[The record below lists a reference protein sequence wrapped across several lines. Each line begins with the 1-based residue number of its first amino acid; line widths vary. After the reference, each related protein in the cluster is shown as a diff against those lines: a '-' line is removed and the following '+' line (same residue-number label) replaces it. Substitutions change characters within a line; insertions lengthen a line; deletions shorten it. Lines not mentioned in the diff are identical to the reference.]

1 MPALWQHAARLIAL
15 GDIGRKVGAFFS
27 TEPDHALVKARAK
40 SERLVAL
47 VRLGIIIALV
57 ASSLAF
63 ALSTPSI
70 LIYTVLVGSG
80 ALAYGVLLLWFSQ
93 RITAPWFPWVTSG
106 LDVSLISSN
115 IFGFLLLGAPLLV
128 VNNKVAFDTY
138 FVAITISALRYDW
151 RLSAFTTALALAEFG
166 GMSLYVALHWDLPTL
181 AVPGQASFYPAP
193 FLNRFLILLG
203 HGAAVVAVAQWARH
217 LRLMIGTDHL
227 TGLLQR
233 RPFLERVEE
242 ELGRADPSRSILSV
256 AVFDVD
262 EFKRFND
269 SFGHLA
275 GDRALEAIAGELRLA
290 VRTTD
295 LVARYGGEE
304 FVIAFPRMDVQLALE
319 RVNNLCRRVGEL
331 ELGPSAERLTLSAG
345 VASWPADGADFES
358 VLDMADQRLY
368 TAKRSGRNLV
378 VGPLPV
384 AVPSRIAPA
393 N

>member
-1 MPALWQHAARLIAL
+1 MR
-15 GDIGRKVGAFFS
+15 
-27 TEPDHALVKARAK
+27 ARAA

-47 VRLGIIIALV
+47 VRLAIIAALV
-57 ASSLAF
+57 ASSISFSLRSGSLFLYSLAMGSL
-63 ALSTPSI
+63 AL
-70 LIYTVLVGSG
+70 G
-80 ALAYGVLLLWFSQ
+80 YGLLLL
-93 RITAPWFPWVTSG
+93 RVATRVTASWVPWVTSA
-106 LDVSLISSN
+106 LDVTFASVSIGS
-115 IFGFLLLGAPLLV
+115 FLLLDAPLLV
-128 VNNKVAFDTY
+128 VNNRVSFEAY

-151 RLSAFTTALALAEFG
+151 RLSAFTTLLALAQFG
-166 GMSLYVALHWDLPTL
+166 GLTGYVALHWDLATL
-181 AVPGQASFYPAP
+181 SNPSQGKFSPAP
-193 FLNRFLILLG
+193 FVNRLLILLG
-203 HGAAVVAVAQWARH
+203 HGAGVVAVAQWARH

-242 ELGRADPSRSILSV
+242 ELARADPGRSILSV

-275 GDRALEAIAGELRLA
+275 GDHALEGIAEQLRLA

-304 FVIAFPRMDVQLALE
+304 FVIAFPRMDVQLALD
-319 RVNNLCRRVGEL
+319 RVNDLCRRVAETG
-331 ELGPSAERLTLSAG
+331 LGPSGERMTLSAG
-345 VASWPADGADFES
+345 VASWPADGGSFEA
-358 VLDMADQRLY
+358 VLNAADQRLY

-384 AVPSRIAPA
+384 SVPSLAAPPG
-393 N
+393 